1 VWSDTDSAMN
11 WRSQRRLF
19 QASRDGRL
27 TRIAQVLRAVSD
39 VTTMNAF
46 RMPSLSRQPRPY
58 RPTAPSS
65 LRIEVCPPSLRQAPV
80 SSWRRLWFWLS
91 APAPQDAAPP
101 LSRLPAVRDDFVRCL
116 ADVAPPQCAGLQ
128 RRIGLA
134 RSLRELWHLR
144 AELYRVVAIAHSQ
157 SEAERRLA
165 ALNRHFPTRAPRS
178 GFAALA
184 S

>member
-1 VWSDTDSAMN
+1 MWSYTSSAMN
-11 WRSQRRLF
+11 WRSRRRLF
-19 QASRDGRL
+19 QASRNARL

-46 RMPSLSRQPRPY
+46 HLPLLSRRPRPY

-65 LRIEVCPPSLRQAPV
+65 LRIEVCPPSLRQAPA
-80 SSWRRLWFWLS
+80 SPWRRLWFWLS

-101 LSRLPAVRDDFVRCL
+101 LSRLPAVREDFVRCL
-116 ADVAPPQCAGLQ
+116 ADVTLPQCGELP

-134 RSLRELWHLR
+134 HSLRELWHLR

-165 ALNRHFPTRAPRS
+165 ALNRHFPTRSPRT
-178 GFAALA
+178 GFAAMA

>member
-1 VWSDTDSAMN
+1 VN
-11 WRSQRRLF
+11 WRPQRRLF
-19 QASRDGRL
+19 PASRGALLARM
-27 TRIAQVLRAVSD
+27 AQVLRAVSD
-39 VTTMNAF
+39 VTIMNAF
-46 RMPSLSRQPRPY
+46 RLPLLSRRPRPF

-65 LRIEVCPPSLRQAPV
+65 LRLEVCPPSLRQAPA
-80 SSWRRLWFWLS
+80 SPWRRLWFWIS

-101 LSRLPAVRDDFVRCL
+101 LSRLPAVREDFVRCL
-116 ADVAPPQCAGLQ
+116 GDVAPPQGGELQ

-165 ALNRHFPTRAPRS
+165 ALNRHFPTRSPRT

>member
-1 VWSDTDSAMN
+1 VN
-11 WRSQRRLF
+11 WRPQRRLF
-19 QASRDGRL
+19 PASRGALLARM
-27 TRIAQVLRAVSD
+27 AQVLRAVSD
-39 VTTMNAF
+39 VTIMNAF
-46 RMPSLSRQPRPY
+46 RLPLLSRRPRPF

-65 LRIEVCPPSLRQAPV
+65 LRLEVCPPSLRQAPA
-80 SSWRRLWFWLS
+80 SPWRRLWFWIS

-101 LSRLPAVRDDFVRCL
+101 LSRLPAVREDFVRCL
-116 ADVAPPQCAGLQ
+116 GDVAPPQCGELQ

-165 ALNRHFPTRAPRS
+165 ALNRHFPTRSPRT

>member
-1 VWSDTDSAMN
+1 MN
-11 WRSQRRLF
+11 WHSRRRLF
-19 QASRDGRL
+19 AASRRAAL
-27 TRIAQVLRAVSD
+27 ARIAQVLPAVSD
-39 VTTMNAF
+39 VTSMNAF
-46 RMPSLSRQPRPY
+46 RWSPLPRRPRAY

-65 LRIEVCPPSLRQAPV
+65 LRIEVCPPSLRQAPA

-101 LSRLPAVRDDFVRCL
+101 LSRLPAVREDFVRCL
-116 ADVAPPQCAGLQ
+116 GDVALPQCGELH

-165 ALNRHFPTRAPRS
+165 ALNRHFPTRAPRT